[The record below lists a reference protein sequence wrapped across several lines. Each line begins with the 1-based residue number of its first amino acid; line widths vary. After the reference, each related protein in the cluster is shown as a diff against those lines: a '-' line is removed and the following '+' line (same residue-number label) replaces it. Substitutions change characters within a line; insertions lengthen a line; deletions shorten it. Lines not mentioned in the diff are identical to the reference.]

1 MRAYAD
7 YEYYSGTYKGTA
19 IPEAAFER
27 IAMKASRYIDQITF
41 GRIVRNNAGEYPALP
56 LCVRDCA
63 CDMAEKIYA
72 LEGENGNAREKKS
85 ENTDGYVVTYVTDSV
100 DGGNAEEALK
110 RKLFSVAHTYLS
122 NTELMHLGGDV

>member
-19 IPEAAFER
+19 IPEVAFER

-56 LCVRDCA
+56 LCV

-72 LEGENGNAREKKS
+72 VEGENGSAREKKS

-110 RKLFSVAHTYLS
+110 RKLFSIAQTYLL
-122 NTELMHLGGDV
+122 NTGLLYLGVDV